1 MSPRTICNILEVLFL
16 QITRNI
22 YEGKSERCTF
32 IPEMFRK
39 YSVPTPATT
48 GALHPRLSRL
58 IFPHFPR
65 YFKLSEMLPYT
76 NCFDVSCRCTLT
88 TADRATTSTHIA
100 AKTAIFFT
108 RPCWPS
114 SRTAHWV
121 AAAQTDTCQMA
132 GTVSRVQLQRFR
144 RRGSTSAQVVLST
157 QIARQ
162 QARRRAAVAATTA
175 SWARQK
181 AFLRILGTLVRRV
194 LQARILT
201 FRPMSIRRLDTP
213 RPFTTGALM
222 IFLGLVRAARLL
234 AAAPPKVGLLLTA
247 SACPDTCVSQT
258 ELHARTA

>member
-1 MSPRTICNILEVLFL
+1 MRENPNVR
-16 QITRNI
+16 
-22 YEGKSERCTF
+22 TF
-32 IPEMFRK
+32 IPEIFRK
-39 YSVPTPATT
+39 CSVPTPATT
-48 GALHPRLSRL
+48 YTLHTRLSPL
-58 IFPHFPR
+58 MFPHFPR

-76 NCFDVSCRCTLT
+76 NFDVSCRCTLT

-121 AAAQTDTCQMA
+121 AAAQMDMCQMA
-132 GTVSRVQLQRFR
+132 CTVSLVQLQRFR

-162 QARRRAAVAATTA
+162 QARRRAAAVATTA